1 MTYATDMGFEVGK
14 LYRVVST
21 EHASQIYS
29 TDMIVRFE
37 KDDGTDNP
45 YFSYVSGPKNTYTD
59 DYANFCITLGN
70 LAPTVTVKTYEVEE
84 LLLLYIQQQYPDDKV
99 LKALVESL

>member
-1 MTYATDMGFEVGK
+1 MTIATDMGFEIGK
-14 LYRVVST
+14 VYRVVNA
-21 EHASQIYS
+21 EHNSQIYS
-29 TDMIVRFE
+29 HGMIVRFE

-70 LAPTVTVKTYEVEE
+70 LVSTVTTKTCEVPG